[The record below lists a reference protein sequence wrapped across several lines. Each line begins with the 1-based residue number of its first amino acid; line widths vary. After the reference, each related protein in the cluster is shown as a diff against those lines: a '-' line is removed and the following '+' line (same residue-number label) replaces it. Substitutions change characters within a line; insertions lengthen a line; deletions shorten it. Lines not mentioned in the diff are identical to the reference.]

1 MSTGLTIKNLIQYF
15 NDRNRQMDQYNIGR
29 NHGKEP
35 QYPMLVVFL
44 GESATKG
51 YKELYSNIFRNWPQ
65 YQQEIKF
72 VEVQKT
78 ECEEQYYSLDIYSET
93 VQKKQVTIP
102 ELNDL
107 VSSLFSVNNHFQ
119 DKSKLIVYFVLDTT
133 DMLDE
138 RVFLDWLTI
147 LDNTK
152 NALGVDKQDLLD
164 MLIVL
169 LNESLSK
176 QKTARR
182 IRNYFC
188 VDENK
193 KCISTF
199 ILSNRRSDNAI
210 TENWEICYK
219 MIASLI
225 ALSNNNN
232 IHVMQSLFAKG
243 FYTASYARSE
253 KPIEDIGQVTVNEI
267 IDRLSEVKNSQV
279 HDLLEEDNI
288 LLRLGI
294 TKEGYFK
301 ILNDYVDKVL
311 VTLLPSGKQVELF
324 PRRSMDEFDMSS
336 LSAKEISEET
346 MGAWDAYLAII
357 VQHAQEK
364 VNMDATTRV
373 LWAKQYAEQL
383 HANFTA
389 GELVYLKEHLLEVK
403 DKINNTNRPLR
414 DSAVLSFATLN
425 LKYLLSSNLEMIKF
439 FVNIIE
445 EEGNKA
451 MDFVETWNVLLSS
464 RMHVFSSRDENIT
477 KYYSKKVRNYFDYHE
492 VEFVEEFKKL
502 QDSVALEMF
511 LKKTIDQIL
520 KSDAIFY
527 APFEE
532 ELESR
537 MKEDGVITLDSKQ
550 YIRQKLTG
558 EGVHTYLQI
567 NFSYGNPI
575 FSAILLKTGTALHSN
590 LKNNLSETI
599 YYYDTGCGD
608 CAEAI
613 NIYELQD
620 YHLINDEG
628 R

>member
-1 MSTGLTIKNLIQYF
+1 MSTNLTIKNLIQYF
-15 NDRNRQMDQYNIGR
+15 NDKNRQMDQFNVGK
-29 NHGKEP
+29 NNGKEP
-35 QYPMLVVFL
+35 QYPMLVVFV
-44 GESATKG
+44 GECSVNG
-51 YKELYSNIFRNWPQ
+51 YADIYSNIFRNWPQ

-72 VEVQKT
+72 VEVQKADSG
-78 ECEEQYYSLDIYSET
+78 EQYYRLDMNSER
-93 VQKKQVTIP
+93 VQKKQLTVT

-107 VSSLFSVNNHFQ
+107 VTSLYSVNNHFQ
-119 DKSKLIVYFVLDTT
+119 DKSKLIVYFIMDTT
-133 DMLDE
+133 NMCCEND
-138 RVFLDWLTI
+138 FLEGLKI
-147 LDNTK
+147 LEATK
-152 NALGVDKQDLLD
+152 VALGTDEQDLLD
-164 MLIVL
+164 MLFIL
-169 LNESLSK
+169 LNESLSRQKIAK
-176 QKTARR
+176 Q
-182 IRNYFC
+182 IRNCLC
-188 VDENK
+188 VDENR

-199 ILSNRRSDNAI
+199 VFSNKRSDNAI
-210 TENWEICYK
+210 TEDWGICYK
-219 MIASLI
+219 MVASLM
-225 ALSNNNN
+225 ALSNNSNV
-232 IHVMQSLFAKG
+232 HVMQSLFNKG

-253 KPIEDIGQVTVNEI
+253 KPIENIGQVIVNEI
-267 IDRLSEVKNSQV
+267 IDRLSAVKSKQV
-279 HDLLEEDNI
+279 YELLEEENF

-294 TKEGYFK
+294 TKEGYFH

-311 VTLLPSGKQVELF
+311 VPLLPSKEKLEFF
-324 PRRSMDEFDMSS
+324 PRRSMEEFDMTS

-346 MGAWDAYLAII
+346 MGAWDAYLATI

-364 VNMDATTRV
+364 VNMDSATRV
-373 LWAKQYAEQL
+373 LWAKQYAGQL

-451 MDFVETWNVLLSS
+451 MDFVETWNALLSS
-464 RMHVFSSRDENIT
+464 RMHVFSIRDENIT

-502 QDSVALEMF
+502 QDSVELEKF

-558 EGVHTYLQI
+558 DGVHTYLQI